1 MSNENQASLPEPADA
16 YNNLFEGVHANVF
29 FGKLANQGFQP
40 QSEKEAADLLQLAG
54 RLRHVDETEK
64 AASADQSRFEGPTQA
79 LDGIL
84 NGTGLGEV
92 KAAQAYDEETQAI
105 KAAAA
110 QLAEEPLFYNSVL
123 SLKAHEAAVLA
134 QQNGGN

>member
-64 AASADQSRFEGPTQA
+64 AASAEQRRFEGPTQA

>member
-1 MSNENQASLPEPADA
+1 MSNENQATLPEPADA

-29 FGKLANQGFQP
+29 FGKLANHGFQP

-64 AASADQSRFEGPTQA
+64 AANANRSRFAGPTNA
-79 LDGIL
+79 LDNVMEGA
-84 NGTGLGEV
+84 GLGNAG
-92 KAAQAYDEETQAI
+92 AAQASNEEGQAI
-105 KAAAA
+105 KSAAA
-110 QLAEEPLFYNSVL
+110 QLAREPVFYNSVL

>member
-29 FGKLANQGFQP
+29 FGKLANHGFQP

-54 RLRHVDETEK
+54 RLRHVEDNEK
-64 AASADQSRFEGPTQA
+64 AANANYSRFGGAVGA
-79 LDGIL
+79 LDNAVGS
-84 NGTGLGEV
+84 G
-92 KAAQAYDEETQAI
+92 AQTAELAESQAI
-105 KAAAA
+105 KAAAS
-110 QLAEEPLFYNSVL
+110 QLAEDPTIYNSVL
-123 SLKAHEAAVLA
+123 SLKAAEAAVLA

>member
-40 QSEKEAADLLQLAG
+40 QSEKEAGDLLQLAG
-54 RLRHVDETEK
+54 RLRHVEDNEK
-64 AASADQSRFEGPTQA
+64 AASAHHSRFGGAVGA
-79 LDGIL
+79 LDSA
-84 NGTGLGEV
+84 LGASAQT
-92 KAAQAYDEETQAI
+92 AAIAESQAI

-110 QLAEEPLFYNSVL
+110 QLAEDPAIYNSVL
-123 SLKAHEAAVLA
+123 SLKAAEAAVLA

>member
-1 MSNENQASLPEPADA
+1 MSNKNQATLPDPAEA

-29 FGKLANQGFQP
+29 FGKLANHGFQP

-54 RLRHVDETEK
+54 RLRHVDENEK
-64 AASADQSRFEGPTQA
+64 AASIDQSRFEGPAQA

-84 NGTGLGEV
+84 SGAGLGEV
-92 KAAQAYDEETQAI
+92 KAAKAYDEETHAI

-110 QLAEEPLFYNSVL
+110 QLAQEPLFYNSVL

>member
-1 MSNENQASLPEPADA
+1 MSNETQAALPNPEDA

-29 FGKLANQGFQP
+29 FGKLANHGFQP

-64 AASADQSRFEGPTQA
+64 AASADQSRFEGASQA

-84 NGTGLGEV
+84 SGAGLGNV
-92 KAAQAYDEETQAI
+92 KAAQAHNEEDQAI

-134 QQNGGN
+134 QQGGAN